1 MDFSESLENNI
12 EIMKNIL
19 HNNGMIVYRFI
30 ENSFDTS
37 IKACIIFCD
46 GLAGAT
52 LLNESIVKPFVKNP
66 MIKDAIDKY
75 SYTKN
80 SVVFSNE
87 VTDGKNT
94 EQCVTAL
101 FSGDAVMFVEGCSTP
116 MIINVRAPFIRSI
129 SESDNEK
136 TLKGPRDSFGE
147 LILQNTALLMRR
159 IKNENFRLEKFIIG
173 KDTQTSVIMCYIE
186 DICHKDMIDKVR
198 KGLKDISINS
208 LTDTNEIAELI
219 KGRTYTPFKTSGS
232 SQRPDVIANKLLEGR
247 IAIMIDGSPQVITL
261 PFLFSEY
268 FKSNDDYTINFYFAG
283 ISRLIRFL
291 SFFISVYLPAIYVC
305 ALKFHK
311 EILPKNL
318 LFSLSEKR
326 ASAPFSVAVEVII
339 FLIFF
344 EIIREAATRTPSA
357 IGQTMS
363 IVGGLILSE
372 TAASANIVSTPSII
386 VIAIAGITTM
396 ILPSMAGPTTMLRIL
411 FVIISSFLGF
421 YGLCLGT
428 ILLITHLCSID
439 ILDIAYVNS
448 TIPLNRY
455 SVSDTLVRFPYKLLD
470 KMKKSLKRKY

>member
-1 MDFSESLENNI
+1 MAFFETLEKNI
-12 EIMKNIL
+12 EFMKNIL
-19 HNNGMIVYRFI
+19 HDNGMIVYRFM
-30 ENSFDTS
+30 ENSFDSS
-37 IKACIIFCD
+37 IKAGILFCE
-46 GLAGAT
+46 GLAGST
-52 LLNESIVKPFVKNP
+52 LINESIVKPFMKNP
-66 MIKDAIDKY
+66 MIKNQEDKY
-75 SYTKN
+75 TYIKN
-80 SVVFSNE
+80 SVIFSTE
-87 VTDGKNT
+87 VSDAENSDL
-94 EQCVTAL
+94 CITAL
-101 FSGDAVMFVEGCSTP
+101 FSGDAVMFVEGYSTP
-116 MIINVRAPFIRSI
+116 MIINVRAPFVRSI

-159 IKNENFRLEKFIIG
+159 IKNGNFRLEKFVIG
-173 KDTQTSVIMCYIE
+173 KDTQTTVLMCYIE
-186 DICHKDMIDKVR
+186 NLCDESMINEVR
-198 KGLKDISINS
+198 KRLEKISVNS

-232 SQRPDVIANKLLEGR
+232 SQRPDVVSHKLLEGR

-291 SFFISVYLPAIYVC
+291 SFFVSVYLPAIYVC
-305 ALKFHK
+305 AVKFHK

-326 ASAPFSVAVEVII
+326 ASAPFSVTVEVII

-396 ILPSMAGPTTMLRIL
+396 ILPSMAGPTTILRML
-411 FVIISSFLGF
+411 FVILSSFLGF
-421 YGLCLGT
+421 YGLSLGT
-428 ILLITHLCSID
+428 ILMITHLCSID

-448 TIPLNRY
+448 TLPINRY
-455 SVSDTLVRFPYKLLD
+455 SVSDTFVRFPYKLLD
-470 KMKKSLKRKY
+470 KMKQSLKRKY